1 MSSRKEYLGFEE
13 KFQQRLQAVRIA
25 VSQGTQMAAIR
36 SGISQRT
43 IRSWKARFEEFG
55 VDGLR
60 DKSRAPK
67 HVANKKDRSGVLTA
81 ALIRLNQTEQGLT
94 HLQTLVAL
102 MCEDSQDIAT
112 LSWIAR
118 TRKRLGLTKKK
129 KIKTNEH
136 KLRYEILTPGFL
148 QIDTKEVEKD
158 GEPGETLYQFT
169 AIDECSRVRFL
180 AGSLTK
186 GAAAA
191 TKFLED
197 TVKFFAGL
205 GVTVQRAQTDNGTEF
220 TLPHNEA
227 TLASYARGETEDAL
241 FTKKCEELGI
251 RHKLIKPRTP
261 QLNGKVE
268 RSHRIDNDR
277 FYSRFRFATEYALD
291 HALKNVW
298 LPEYNEQRPHG
309 ALKAQTPM
317 QFLKDRLEQIQKQKE
332 TDEKIIQLQRLA
344 DERIAA

>member
-1 MSSRKEYLGFEE
+1 MSSRKEYLGLEA
-13 KFQQRLQAVRIA
+13 KFQQRLQVVRIA
-25 VSQGTQMAAIR
+25 ASQGTQMAAIR
-36 SGISQRT
+36 SGISERT
-43 IRSWKARFEEFG
+43 IRSWKARFESHG
-55 VDGLR
+55 IAGLR

-67 HVANKKDRSGVLTA
+67 FVANKKDRTGVLTT
-81 ALIRLNQTEQGLT
+81 ALVRLNQTEPGLT

-102 MCEDSQDIAT
+102 MGEESKDMAT

-118 TRKRLGLTKKK
+118 TRRRLGLTKKK

-136 KLRYEILTPGFL
+136 KLRYEIPIPGFL

-191 TKFLED
+191 TRFLED
-197 TVKFFAGL
+197 AVKFFANL
-205 GVTVQRAQTDNGTEF
+205 GVVVQRAQTDNGTEF

-227 TLASYARGETEDAL
+227 TLASYARGETDEAL
-241 FTKKCEELGI
+241 FTRKCSELGI

-277 FYSRFRFATEYALD
+277 FYSRFKFGREDTLD

-298 LPEYNEQRPHG
+298 MPEYNDLRPHG
-309 ALKAQTPM
+309 ALGGKTPM
-317 QFLKDRLEQIQKQKE
+317 QFLKERLEKIQKQKIAE
-332 TDEKIIQLQRLA
+332 EKTIEIKSPTDEKI
-344 DERIAA
+344 AA